1 MAGKTRGRDD
11 RSDAV
16 DAFEDAVEMTAPSAK
31 DQQDLRHDRGR
42 DPGVAERKR
51 PGDDVPDAP
60 RDLPPQEP
68 PD

>member
-1 MAGKTRGRDD
+1 M
-11 RSDAV
+11 